1 MWATNFSCVPAG
13 SSFTWSAILS
23 PTVRLPLPS
32 LPVLAEG
39 LGLRLDLWWCL
50 WILVQ
55 WRRGA
60 GGGIQEAFYGRVV
73 QHKWITFRGLEADE
87 ISNQLFLLRV
97 RGNFNKAATK
107 LEVCLCRM
115 SKIRSLLCFTYR
127 KCNNNSTLF
136 GLPWLQNYFPIHSN
150 PRDIK
155 KYLLMGY
162 KLRIQPTSYKVN
174 HNTTNFYLKQK
185 VFENQTNI
193 KI

>member
-1 MWATNFSCVPAG
+1 M
-13 SSFTWSAILS
+13 
-23 PTVRLPLPS
+23 
-32 LPVLAEG
+32 
-39 LGLRLDLWWCL
+39 
-50 WILVQ
+50 
-55 WRRGA
+55 
-60 GGGIQEAFYGRVV
+60 V

-127 KCNNNSTLF
+127 KCNNNCTLF
-136 GLPWLQNYFPIHSN
+136 GLPWFQNYFPIHSN

-155 KYLLMGY
+155 KYLLMSY

-185 VFENQTNI
+185 YLKIRQIQRYKTVYLTLIRERITTLPHSHEALRIILSNKKNGEIYNYTLNQRVF
-193 KI
+193 